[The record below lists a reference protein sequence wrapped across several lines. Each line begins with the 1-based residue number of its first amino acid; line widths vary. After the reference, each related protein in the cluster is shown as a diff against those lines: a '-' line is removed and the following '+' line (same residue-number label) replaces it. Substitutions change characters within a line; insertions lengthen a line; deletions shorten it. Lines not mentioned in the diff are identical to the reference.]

1 VAPVARVLVDF
12 YPTGSDVLTH
22 PSRAFETRLT
32 GTPSKSWELLMN
44 IVIKAALG
52 CALGF
57 IVVGA
62 LVGGGRSAVPP
73 APSVPLPSDQARFIA
88 TITQARSQFT
98 SAPNE
103 LAAGGMRTVRQQT
116 ICSALQG
123 QSASG
128 WIGKVAYLS
137 TNGDGKGVI
146 TIELAPGLQVS
157 TWNNAISDYSDK
169 TLIDPDTQFF
179 KSLAAMKRG
188 DTVRFSGGFFP
199 SNLDC
204 VAEQSVTIA
213 GSMKSPVFTMRFS
226 SIRKL

>member
-1 VAPVARVLVDF
+1 
-12 YPTGSDVLTH
+12 
-22 PSRAFETRLT
+22 
-32 GTPSKSWELLMN
+32 MN
-44 IVIKAALG
+44 IAIRAALG

-62 LVGGGRSAVPP
+62 LVGGGRSAAPP
-73 APSVPLPSDQARFIA
+73 APSVPLPSDQTRFITA
-88 TITQARSQFT
+88 ITQARSKFNA
-98 SAPNE
+98 APNE
-103 LAAGGMRTVRQQT
+103 LAAGGMRNARQRA

-146 TIELAPGLQVS
+146 TLELEPGLQVS
-157 TWNNAISDYSDK
+157 TWNNALSDYSDK
-169 TLIDPDTQFF
+169 TLIDPDTQLF

-188 DTVRFSGGFFP
+188 DSVRFSGGFFP

-204 VAEQSVTIA
+204 VGEQSVTLA

-226 SIRKL
+226 SIRKI

>member
-1 VAPVARVLVDF
+1 
-12 YPTGSDVLTH
+12 
-22 PSRAFETRLT
+22 
-32 GTPSKSWELLMN
+32 MN
-44 IVIKAALG
+44 IAIKAALG
-52 CALGF
+52 CALGA
-57 IVVGA
+57 IVVGTI
-62 LVGGGRSAVPP
+62 VGGGRSAAPP
-73 APSVPLPSDQARFIA
+73 APSLPPPSDQARFMA
-88 TITQARSQFT
+88 AITQARSKFT

-103 LAAGGMRTVRQQT
+103 LAAGGMRNARQQA

-137 TNGDGKGVI
+137 TNSDGRGVI
-146 TIELAPGLQVS
+146 TLELAPGLQVS
-157 TWNNAISDYSDK
+157 TWNNDISDYSDK
-169 TLIDPDTQFF
+169 TLIDPDSQFF
-179 KSLAAMKRG
+179 KTLALMKRG

-204 VAEQSVTIA
+204 VSEQSVTLA

>member
-1 VAPVARVLVDF
+1 MDF
-12 YPTGSDVLTH
+12 RPLGSDVLSAH
-22 PSRAFETRLT
+22 AERFITRREGTLT
-32 GTPSKSWELLMN
+32 LVERGPMN
-44 IVIKAALG
+44 IAIKAALG

-62 LVGGGRSAVPP
+62 LVGGGRSTAPP
-73 APSVPLPSDQARFIA
+73 APSVPLPSDQVRFMAAIK
-88 TITQARSQFT
+88 QARSQFT

-103 LAAGGMRTVRQQT
+103 LAAGGFRNIRQQA
-116 ICSALQG
+116 ICSALNG

-146 TIELAPGLQVS
+146 TLEIEQGLQVS
-157 TWNNAISDYSDK
+157 TWNNALSDYSDK

-188 DTVRFSGGFFP
+188 DTVRFSGAFFP
-199 SNLDC
+199 SNVDC
-204 VAEQSVTIA
+204 VAEQSVTLA